1 MRISISA
8 TKNNIIKKRKMVIKK
23 VIILALILC
32 GVCSVYA
39 QETELIGRQT
49 IKIDSLEKALQ
60 DMRQENDNLKSELS
74 KMEKNQQSRKNMNDQ
89 LKSKT
94 DSISVLESKLNEEK
108 QKGEQIARDQYKKG
122 KQEVLDTIIQSYKD
136 KRFDELIKSST
147 KESVQRDLQLVGDNL
162 DVKNILSDL
171 DKYFNAKELLKEK
184 YDDNKIQNAKK
195 QLTLINQTS
204 DLLLEKLKE
213 NIDKY
218 DRFTKGLKEKMK
230 TINELDKKESVYGM
244 DEKIQKQKFDKISSY
259 IFNYDFNLLDYP
271 YLSEIV
277 LEIIKRKYPDA
288 DADISDLLKRL
299 E

>member
-1 MRISISA
+1 
-8 TKNNIIKKRKMVIKK
+8 MVIKK